1 MTVAWS
7 ILVVCGLTLILALWL
22 VRGVMSLT
30 GREPVE
36 SLRDELRQSR
46 EDATRASREL
56 REEVAF
62 AAKMSADTS
71 LKGLGELTAL
81 QQAHGGS
88 MSDRFDRFSDGVQSH
103 LADVR
108 NTFDRNAE
116 TLRSTMDARLL
127 AAQWQNES
135 AGRELRREVLN
146 SCQNQADSAIKAIGE
161 LGSLQKMTL
170 DGIALQVKGLT
181 DSLSSGLETVRSAVD
196 TQLRELRESNTKKLE
211 EMRQTVDEQLQGTLE
226 KRLAESF
233 SVVSGHL
240 ESVQRGL
247 GEMQALAAGV
257 GDLKRVL
264 TNVKAR
270 GTWGEV
276 QAEAILEQ
284 ILTPEQFDRNVQ
296 VRPGS
301 GERVEFAV
309 RLPGA
314 DEDPGKFIWL
324 PIDSKFP
331 QEAYARLVA
340 ASEAG
345 DAPAVQAAAIEL
357 ARAVRKCAADMNA
370 KYIAPPATTDFA
382 ILFLPTEGLYS
393 EILRQPTL
401 ASELQQT
408 YRVVIAGPTTLAAIL
423 SSLRVGFRT
432 LAIKQRASEVW
443 AVLGAVKTE
452 FTKFGDVLTR
462 LKKQLETAARTV
474 DESQVRA
481 RAMARRLRDV
491 EQVPPPLAGGILQLP
506 EGTGLD
512 VDAEMEPDAEV
523 AENV

>member
-1 MTVAWS
+1 M
-7 ILVVCGLTLILALWL
+7 GLT
-22 VRGVMSLT
+22 R
-30 GREPVE
+30 REPLE
-36 SLRDELRQSR
+36 SLRDEFRQSR

-56 REEVAF
+56 REELAF
-62 AAKMSADTS
+62 AAKMGADTS
-71 LKGLGELTAL
+71 LKTLGELTAL
-81 QQAHGGS
+81 QQAHGS
-88 MSDRFDRFSDGVQSH
+88 RISERFERLSDGVQSH
-103 LADVR
+103 LTDVR

-116 TLRSTMDARLL
+116 GLRSTMDARLL
-127 AAQWQNES
+127 AAQGQNETAS
-135 AGRELRREVLN
+135 RELRREVLT
-146 SCQNQADSAIKAIGE
+146 SCQNQADSAIRAIGE
-161 LGSLQKMTL
+161 LGSLQKLTL

-226 KRLAESF
+226 KRLSESF

-247 GEMQALAAGV
+247 GEMQALATGV

-264 TNVKAR
+264 SNVKAR

-276 QAEAILEQ
+276 QVEAILEQ
-284 ILTPEQFDRNVQ
+284 ILTPDQFDRNVQ
-296 VRPGS
+296 VRSDS

-309 RLPGA
+309 RLPGG
-314 DEDPGKFIWL
+314 DEDPTKFVWL

-331 QEAYARLVA
+331 QEPYARLIE
-340 ASEAG
+340 ASENG
-345 DAPAVQAAAIEL
+345 DSAALQAAAVEL
-357 ARAVRKCAADMNA
+357 GRAVRRSAADVNA

-401 ASELQQT
+401 ASDLQQT
-408 YRVVIAGPTTLAAIL
+408 YRVVVAGPTTLAAIL

-452 FTKFGDVLTR
+452 FTKFGDVLNK
-462 LKKQLETAARTV
+462 LKKQLDSAARTV
-474 DESQVRA
+474 DESHVRA
-481 RAMARRLRDV
+481 RAMARKLRDV
-491 EQVPPPLAGGILQLP
+491 EQVPAGLSGAILQLP
-506 EGTGLD
+506 ELTDAD
-512 VDAEMEPDAEV
+512 VADEADYRESA
-523 AENV
+523 